1 LYRFNQARADL
12 ARSKG
17 HAEDTYGH

>member
-12 ARSKG
+12 ARSNG